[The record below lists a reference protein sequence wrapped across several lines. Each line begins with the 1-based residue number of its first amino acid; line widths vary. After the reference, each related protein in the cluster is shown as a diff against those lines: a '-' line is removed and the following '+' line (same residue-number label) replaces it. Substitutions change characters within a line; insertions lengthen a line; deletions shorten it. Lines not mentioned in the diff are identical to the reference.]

1 VEFCACAWMAKD
13 IVVKAM
19 ARTKTPGLKGS
30 GSQSVRR
37 RNQSITPTAQK
48 VRMAKRNGY
57 LHDKLWALVLLD
69 KKLGSADRVLPIL
82 KELPE
87 NGASVMLGGY
97 QQDHSLILMADTRCR
112 IGGRLVDGSGRLLLR
127 HSCAGTRGASGA
139 PLLINRGDRWH
150 SNRGRRRSGSCR
162 QRRYCSQRG
171 RPIRFVA
178 PIDRPV

>member
-30 GSQSVRR
+30 GSQSVREPVDHA
-37 RNQSITPTAQK
+37 NGPESEDG
-48 VRMAKRNGY
+48 AKRNGY